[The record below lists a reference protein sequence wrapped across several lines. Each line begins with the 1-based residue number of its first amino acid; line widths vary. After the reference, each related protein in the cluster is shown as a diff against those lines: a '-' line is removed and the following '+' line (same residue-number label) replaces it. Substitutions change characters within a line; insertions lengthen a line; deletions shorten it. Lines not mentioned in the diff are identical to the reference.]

1 MIIRRSVVS
10 HAASVPHVYL
20 SPFFSPKSAKRR
32 LAPRPQA
39 SAGRVRDVLRLP
51 LAARASAG
59 PGLRPRPLLGTCRK
73 TRSLACPVC
82 APHLRPRRHR
92 LEHSAWSPGRLP
104 SWLGPPRRHA
114 GDWRLEQRN
123 GSGSGRWESEV
134 QVPRPL
140 PPEASAGPETA
151 GFSPSPPV
159 VVPRA
164 RASPRL
170 LLRDAVLLDALMSS
184 FYPSHPFKGPLSR
197 YGHARVL
204 RGAKTSTHR
213 SGGGGHSSARHTHPS
228 PAAQQQPLP
237 SKCGSPS
244 LGPPSPPPS
253 PHSPWPVR
261 SRGGA
266 PHPPPGAHPS
276 GISGSTR
283 RKLLRADPVSISVG
297 FLGINPRVL

>member
-82 APHLRPRRHR
+82 APHLRPRHHR
-92 LEHSAWSPGRLP
+92 LEHAAWSPGRLP

-123 GSGSGRWESEV
+123 MSGSGRWEPEV
-134 QVPRPL
+134 QVPQPL

-170 LLRDAVLLDALMSS
+170 LSRDAVLLDEDPPSCPHFTPVTPLKALYSDTVM
-184 FYPSHPFKGPLSR
+184 LVC
-197 YGHARVL
+197 YGGLRLQHTD
-204 RGAKTSTHR
+204 RGAGDTARPVTHTQVPR
-213 SGGGGHSSARHTHPS
+213 LSSSLFRASAVLHLWDRPRR
-228 PAAQQQPLP
+228 PLP
-237 SKCGSPS
+237 PTA
-244 LGPPSPPPS
+244 LGQFAVEVEPPT
-253 PHSPWPVR
+253 
-261 SRGGA
+261 
-266 PHPPPGAHPS
+266 PHPEPIPLASPGPHE
-276 GISGSTR
+276 GSCCVQT
-283 RKLLRADPVSISVG
+283 LLAFPWVSWG
-297 FLGINPRVL
+297 